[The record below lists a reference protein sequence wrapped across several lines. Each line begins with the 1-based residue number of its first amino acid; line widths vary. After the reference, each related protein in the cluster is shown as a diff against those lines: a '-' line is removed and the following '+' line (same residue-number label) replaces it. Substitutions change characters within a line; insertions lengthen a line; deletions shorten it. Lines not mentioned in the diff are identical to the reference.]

1 MARFTPSTH
10 YQHGDKQRT
19 GILITNLGTPAAP
32 TAKALRPYLK
42 EFLWDR
48 RVVEIP
54 RALWW
59 LILNGI
65 ILRLRPRKSAD
76 AYRTVWTDEGSPLA
90 VILKQQC
97 EALKI
102 KLQEHYGDDVRIEWA
117 MRYGQPSVKK
127 GIQSLIDQ
135 GASRLLVF
143 PLYPQYSGTTTAST
157 FDAVAKDYL
166 DRRWIPELRFVNHYA
181 DHDAYIEALAS
192 SVREHWEEYGQ
203 PQKLV
208 MSYHGLPQRY
218 LHQGDPYHC
227 YCQLTSRL
235 LAEKLGL
242 SEDDYMVSFQS
253 LFGKAEW
260 LRPYTADK
268 MKTLPAE
275 GVKDIQIICPGF
287 SADCLETIEEIEE
300 ENKDY
305 FMEAGGE
312 SFSYI
317 PALNTR
323 KDHIDMM
330 MQIIESN
337 LGGWQLAS
345 KESEQEATKK
355 AYKKCPRNH
364 GTKP

>member
-19 GILITNLGTPAAP
+19 GVLVTNLGTPEAP

-54 RALWW
+54 RAIWW

-65 ILRLRPRKSAD
+65 ILRVRPRKSAE
-76 AYRTVWTDEGSPLA
+76 AYKGVWTEEGSPLA
-90 VILKQQC
+90 VITRKQC
-97 EALKI
+97 DAI
-102 KLQEHYGDDVRIEWA
+102 RTKLEEQYGDDIQVAWA
-117 MRYGQPSVKK
+117 MRYGQPSVAKA
-127 GIQSLIDQ
+127 IQSLIDQ
-135 GASRLLVF
+135 GISRLLVL
-143 PLYPQYSGTTTAST
+143 PLYPQYSGTTTGST
-157 FDAVAKDYL
+157 FDAIAKDFM

-181 DHDAYIEALAS
+181 DNERYIDALAN
-192 SVREHWEEYGQ
+192 SVREHWEKHGK

-227 YCQLTSRL
+227 YCQLSSRL

-242 SEDDYMVSFQS
+242 GDDDYLVSFQS

-260 LRPYTADK
+260 LRPYTADT
-268 MKTLPAE
+268 MKALPE
-275 GVKDIQIICPGF
+275 QGVDDIQVICPGF
-287 SADCLETIEEIEE
+287 AADCLETIEEIEE
-300 ENKDY
+300 ENKEY
-305 FMEAGGE
+305 FIEAGGKR
-312 SFSYI
+312 FSYI

-323 KDHIDMM
+323 EDHVAMM
-330 MQIIESN
+330 MDIITTHLS
-337 LGGWQLAS
+337 GWQLAS
-345 KESEQEATKK
+345 RETEQKDTAQAFTHCPFNHPKK
-355 AYKKCPRNH
+355 
-364 GTKP
+364 